1 MQVRL
6 WEQYRD
12 QGVQVWGIAT
22 REPRDR
28 VQPYVDA
35 LGVDFPILLDE
46 TGEVDRLYD
55 LAFAF
60 PTGAYPQDFVVG
72 TDGRIVYANNEPD
85 TEAIERAVVSE
96 LAE

>member
-22 REPRDR
+22 REPGER
-28 VQPYVDA
+28 VRPYVEA

-55 LAFAF
+55 LEFAF

-72 TDGRIVYANNEPD
+72 TDGRIVYASNEPD

-96 LAE
+96 LSE